1 MTSTSMNVDTA
12 TVPTGE
18 SDGPFRLTPFLNNTP
33 QTLFS
38 SPSPWMTMIDF
49 ESLGKGSS
57 VTPANLTPE
66 GRRLLEQQQLNTPR
80 SQQNMKDAL
89 RMAERNK
96 FEKSFAMA
104 LGTGES
110 QSRSVGAKPK
120 DAEVPD
126 MNDGAGPALPTEAK
140 NQYTRST
147 SDQNVPQSSN
157 PSKRKDSSSKRNGG
171 ADSPDSESRKAKR
184 REQNRRNA
192 AKCRQR
198 KIDRVNELSEQL
210 EVLKKENS
218 TLKQA
223 HAALAKKLA
232 ALAK

>member
-1 MTSTSMNVDTA
+1 MSSASMSVDTA
-12 TVPTGE
+12 TVPTGQ

-33 QTLFS
+33 QGLF
-38 SPSPWMTMIDF
+38 SPSPWMVIDF
-49 ESLGKGSS
+49 DSLSKGSS

-66 GRRLLEQQQLNTPR
+66 GRQLLEQQGCGHTSTQLTA
-80 SQQNMKDAL
+80 KDAM

-96 FEKSFAMA
+96 FEKSFGMA
-104 LGTGES
+104 LVTGES
-110 QSRSVGAKPK
+110 PSRSSASKPK

-126 MNDGAGPALPTEAK
+126 MNDGAGPALPMVTQT
-140 NQYTRST
+140 NRVRST
-147 SDQNVPQSSN
+147 TDQNVPQSSSQAVN
-157 PSKRKDSSSKRNGG
+157 KRKDLTGKRNGG
-171 ADSPDSESRKAKR
+171 ADSPDGEGRKAKR

-210 EVLKKENS
+210 DVLKHENM
-218 TLKQA
+218 TLKQS

-232 ALAK
+232 ALTR